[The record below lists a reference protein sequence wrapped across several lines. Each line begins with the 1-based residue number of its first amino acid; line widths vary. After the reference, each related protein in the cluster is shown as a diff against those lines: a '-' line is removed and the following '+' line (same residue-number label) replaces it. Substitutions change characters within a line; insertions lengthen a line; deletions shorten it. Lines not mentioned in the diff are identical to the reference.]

1 MVFCTVFWYNISM
14 KKENANVLFTPEQL
28 NNMSPENA
36 KELVMILQ
44 NQKQQLENRLKLAE
58 EKLHETEFLN
68 ALLTEKLTLAQR
80 KRFGSSSEKNADGYE
95 QFNLFNEAEV
105 NASPEEHEPE
115 YEEIHPTSYK
125 RKKAQGKKEND
136 LSSFPVER
144 IEYRLSGE
152 ELICEE
158 CGKELK
164 VVTSETHRYLKYVPA
179 QFVTVEEVV
188 FVYSCPS
195 CNTMKRAS
203 KSPSLLKGSI
213 ATPSLVAAVMNA
225 KYTNGIP
232 LDRQEKEFRRFD
244 LFLSTKTMANWMIRC
259 SEDYLF
265 PLYDRM
271 KAKLLSGMYTHC
283 DETRCQV
290 LDEPDQKSETQNWM
304 WVYMTDELSGSPLMV
319 IFQYERT
326 RGGYHPK
333 EFLKG
338 YQGYLTTD
346 GYQPYHSLPDS
357 ITVTGCFAH
366 ARRRFDECL
375 TILKKDLK
383 NGEWKNSI
391 AYEALERIGELY
403 KTEEDIREKSCKER
417 LKARQEQSKPHLD
430 AYFEWLH
437 SMDTEDLDHK
447 SKIGD
452 AILYSLRQEKYL
464 RVFLEDGHIA
474 IDNNACER
482 SLKGFA
488 IGRRAWLFCKSIH
501 GAEASAVI
509 YSIVETAKLNNLR
522 PYFYLTYVLDIMRQH
537 QDDTSYEF
545 IDDLLPWSPKL
556 PEECRL
562 SIQK

>member
-1 MVFCTVFWYNISM
+1 M
-14 KKENANVLFTPEQL
+14 KKADNNVLFTQDQL
-28 NNMSPENA
+28 NNLSREQMI
-36 KELVMILQ
+36 ELLMIQKKQILQ
-44 NQKQQLENRLKLAE
+44 TENKLKITE
-58 EKLHETEFLN
+58 EKLHEAEFLN

-80 KRFGSSSEKNADGYE
+80 KRFGASSEKNTDGFE
-95 QFNLFNEAEV
+95 QLNLFNEAEST
-105 NASPEEHEPE
+105 ASMAEPEPE
-115 YEEIHPTSYK
+115 YEEVHPSSYK

-136 LSSFPVER
+136 LSAFLVDR
-144 IEYRLSGE
+144 IEYTLSQE
-152 ELICEE
+152 ERICEE
-158 CGKELK
+158 CGKEMK
-164 VVTSETHRYLKYVPA
+164 VVTKEIHRYLKFVPA

-188 FVYSCPS
+188 FVYSCS
-195 CNTMKRAS
+195 RCNTMKRAS
-203 KSPSLLKGSI
+203 KAPSLLKGSI

-225 KYTNGIP
+225 KYVNGIP

-259 SEDYLF
+259 SEDYLY

-271 KAKLLSGMYTHC
+271 KAKLLAGSYTHC

-290 LDEPDQKSETQNWM
+290 LDEPDQKAETQNWM
-304 WVYMTDELSGSPLMV
+304 WVYITDELSGSPLMV

-333 EFLKG
+333 NFLKG
-338 YQGYLTTD
+338 YLGYLTTD
-346 GYQPYHSLPDS
+346 GYQPYHSLPDN
-357 ITVTGCFAH
+357 IIVTGCFAH

-391 AYEALERIGELY
+391 AYDALERIGELY
-403 KTEEDIREKSCKER
+403 KIEEDIREKSCEER
-417 LKARQEQSKPHLD
+417 LKVRQEQSKPRLD

-464 RVFLEDGHIA
+464 RVFVEDGHIN

-482 SLKGFA
+482 SLKSFA

-537 QDDTSYEF
+537 QNDTSYEF

-556 PEECRL
+556 PKECRL
-562 SIQK
+562 PIQK